1 MYNKPV
7 KEKGIKKESTDG
19 KPAVVEEPTFIEN
32 AEQYDEFTKHPD
44 TVKIFATDLTYIGES
59 TFPEIFVNCFPE
71 KTKYMGQ
78 KPKRV
83 ILGFVVESSDLEVSK
98 IVLEK
103 ILKFIS
109 STTAESAGSK
119 NEVIVDFRI
128 GFTES

>member
-7 KEKGIKKESTDG
+7 KEKGIKKKSEDG
-19 KPAVVEEPTFIEN
+19 KKLVEEKPTYIEN

-44 TVKIFATDLTYIGES
+44 TIKIFTTGQAYVGES
-59 TFPEIFVNCFPE
+59 TFPEIFVNCVPE

-78 KPKRV
+78 VPKTV
-83 ILGFVVESSDLEVSK
+83 ILGITISTTNLDVSK

-109 STTAESAGSK
+109 SRAGTK
-119 NEVIVDFRI
+119 GEQNEVIVDFRI